1 MYRLWYWALIE
12 RGSGGR
18 FIARLYD
25 LPDLVADGA
34 TESEAIAGLKL
45 IGNDRIRRLSESG
58 SPLPRASRTS
68 EIPSSVR
75 TKEFSRVLISVDIA
89 RALARPG
96 AKYNLV
102 R

>member
-12 RGSGGR
+12 RDREGR

-25 LPDLVADGA
+25 LPDLVADG
-34 TESEAIAGLKL
+34 TTQTEAIANLKL
-45 IGNDRIRRLSESG
+45 IGNDRIRQLSESS

-75 TKEFSRVLISVDIA
+75 TKEFSRALISVDIA

-96 AKYNLV
+96 SKYNLG